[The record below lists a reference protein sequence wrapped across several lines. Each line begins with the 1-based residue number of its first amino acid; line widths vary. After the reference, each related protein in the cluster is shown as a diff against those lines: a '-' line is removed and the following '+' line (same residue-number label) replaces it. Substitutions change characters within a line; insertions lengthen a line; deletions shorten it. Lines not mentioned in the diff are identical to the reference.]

1 MDEPSL
7 DTIEILCYE
16 GFDELDVVGP
26 FEVFTTA
33 ADRGCSIDVRLVT
46 LAPTD
51 RITASHGLTIEPD
64 GPIGDE
70 PDLLV
75 VPGGGW
81 NTRGEASAWAVAQ
94 NEAALDTIRRR
105 HDAGTTIA
113 AVCTGGM
120 ILATAG
126 LLDGRPATTHA
137 SAHDQL
143 SGHGA
148 VPVDARVV
156 DDGNVLTAGG
166 VTSGIDLALW
176 IVDQLCGTN
185 IADEVATTIEHERSD
200 DVHVT
205 ERE

>member
-1 MDEPSL
+1 MDVDSPTTL
-7 DTIEILCYE
+7 EILCYD

-46 LAPTD
+46 FAPTD
-51 RITASHGLTIEPD
+51 RTTASRGLTIEAD
-64 GPIGDE
+64 GPIGDD

-81 NTRGEASAWAVAQ
+81 NTRGEASAWAVTQ
-94 NEAALDTIRRR
+94 NEVALDAIRRR

-143 SGHGA
+143 SDHGA

-156 DDGNVLTAGG
+156 DNGDILTAGG
-166 VTSGIDLALW
+166 VTSGIDLSLW
-176 IVDQLCGTN
+176 IIEQICGAD
-185 IADEVATTIEHERSD
+185 IADGVATTIEHDRSND
-200 DVHVT
+200 IRVI
-205 ERE
+205 E